1 MSWKI
6 GNIKITKIV
15 EVQGTGA
22 IKMVLPQATD
32 EEVRKLTWMVPD
44 FAQPDGMLKSSI
56 HSLVLETGN
65 RRIVV
70 DTGLGN
76 DKQGRP
82 IDDWNG
88 LQTSFLDDMTK
99 AGFPP
104 ESIDTVVCTHLHVD
118 HVGWNTRLVDGKWA
132 PTFSKAR
139 YVFGKHEFDY
149 WKSSRQRPMDV
160 AVFDDSIAPI
170 AEAGLVDLIPSD
182 YKLTDEITMI
192 PSPGHS
198 PGHMSIHIKS
208 AGEECLLLGDVAH
221 SPVQMH
227 YVGWSSHVD
236 FDGEQSARTRW
247 DLFSR
252 FADRP
257 VLVIGGH
264 FDGGYIKRSEDAFRY
279 ELA

>member
-1 MSWKI
+1 MSWMI
-6 GNIKITKIV
+6 GNVKITKIV
-15 EVQGTGA
+15 EVQGTGG
-22 IKMVLPQATD
+22 ISVVLPQATD
-32 EEVRKLTWMVPD
+32 EEVRKVTWMVPD
-44 FAQPDGMLKSSI
+44 FAQPNGMLKTTI
-56 HSLVLETGN
+56 HALVLETGN

-76 DKQGRP
+76 DKQGR
-82 IDDWNG
+82 IVDAWNG
-88 LQTSFLDDMTK
+88 LQTSFLDDMIK

-118 HVGWNTRLVDGKWA
+118 HVGWNTRLVDGKWV
-132 PTFSKAR
+132 PTFGKAR
-139 YVFGKHEFDY
+139 YIFGKQEFDY
-149 WKSSRQRPMDV
+149 WKETRRTPMDA
-160 AVFDDSIAPI
+160 AVFGDSVAPI
-170 AEAGLVDLIPSD
+170 AEAGLADLVPSD

-221 SPVQMH
+221 HPIQMH
-227 YVGWSSHVD
+227 YVGWSSRVD
-236 FDGEQSARTRW
+236 SDGEQSARTRW

-257 VLVIGGH
+257 VLIVGGH
-264 FDGGYIKRSEDAFRY
+264 FDGGYIKRSGDAFRY

>member
-6 GNIKITKIV
+6 GNVKITKVV
-15 EVQGTGA
+15 EVQGTGG
-22 IKMVLPQATD
+22 ISVVLPQATD
-32 EEVRKLTWMVPD
+32 EEVRKVTWMVPD
-44 FAQPDGMLKSSI
+44 FALPDGKLKTTI

-76 DKQGRP
+76 DKQGR
-82 IDDWNG
+82 IVDAWNG
-88 LQTSFLDDMTK
+88 LQTSFLDDLTN
-99 AGFPP
+99 AGFHP
-104 ESIDTVVCTHLHVD
+104 ETIDTVVCTHLHVD
-118 HVGWNTRLVDGKWA
+118 HVGWNTRLIDGKWV

-139 YVFGKHEFDY
+139 YIFGKHEFDY
-149 WKSSRQRPMDV
+149 WKKTRRTPMDA
-160 AVFDDSIAPI
+160 AVFGDSVAPI
-170 AEAGLVDLIPSD
+170 AEAGLADLVSSD
-182 YKLTDEITMI
+182 YRITDEITMI

-221 SPVQMH
+221 HPIQMH
-227 YVGWSSHVD
+227 YVGWSSRVD
-236 FDGEQSARTRW
+236 SDGEQSARTRW

-257 VLVIGGH
+257 VLIIGGH
-264 FDGGYIKRSEDAFRY
+264 FDGGYIKRSGDAFRY